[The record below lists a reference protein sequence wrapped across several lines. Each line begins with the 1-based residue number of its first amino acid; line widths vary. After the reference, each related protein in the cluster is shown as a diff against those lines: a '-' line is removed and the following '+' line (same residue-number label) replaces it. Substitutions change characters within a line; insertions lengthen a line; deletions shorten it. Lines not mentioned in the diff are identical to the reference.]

1 MNTLPSSKAA
11 SRAVKNFVSFP
22 EITDFLDRAQQTM
35 LGFGPDWGDR
45 LLSSVANSDVAYPP
59 YDLLKIDDQHYRIV
73 IAIAGFSRDELDVV
87 VEKHRLTIFGKK
99 TEKTEE
105 ETSAASWKTIHKGI
119 ATRAFTRTFMLADYT
134 RVSDAKYED
143 GLLTIDVVRE
153 IPEDLAPKKIQIQ

>member
-45 LLSSVANSDVAYPP
+45 LLSSVATSDVAYPP

-73 IAIAGFSRDELDVV
+73 IAIAGFSRDELH
-87 VEKHRLTIFGKK
+87 VEVLP
-99 TEKTEE
+99 EKQSITVSASP
-105 ETSAASWKTIHKGI
+105 TGDKSAADGRRIAKRSFTKTYVDYSSELN
-119 ATRAFTRTFMLADYT
+119 LAYAQ
-134 RVSDAKYED
+134 AKYEN
-143 GLLTIDVVRE
+143 GLLTIVVPKRTPAQPLAIE
-153 IPEDLAPKKIQIQ
+153 IG